1 MENKESLTAN
11 ESLKLIESMIYKAQ
25 NRFSENGTLYLLWG
39 WLVFFCSIGQYVL
52 IKFFNQVNSSGI
64 IWSLTWVLAI
74 YQIIYLRKK
83 KKVVKVST
91 YTEEIIAFVWI
102 TFIVCMAL
110 GSFIII
116 RQANFNVLISML
128 LLFYGIPTF
137 LSGVIMRFS
146 PLKIGGIACWILALV
161 STYINTVDII
171 LLLPIAMLCAWIIP
185 GYIFRA
191 KDKLV

>member
-1 MENKESLTAN
+1 MENNESLSAN
-11 ESLKLIESMIYKAQ
+11 DSLKLIESMIYKAQ

-52 IKFFNQVNSSGI
+52 IKYFNQVNNSGI

-83 KKVVKVST
+83 KKIIKVRT
-91 YTEEIIAFVWI
+91 YTDEIIAFVWI
-102 TFIVCMAL
+102 TFVVCMAL
-110 GSFIII
+110 GTFIIAQKADFKLI
-116 RQANFNVLISML
+116 ISML

-137 LSGVIMRFS
+137 LSGVIMRFT
-146 PLKIGGIACWILALV
+146 PLKIGGVACWALALISV
-161 STYINTVDII
+161 FINSIEI
-171 LLLPIAMLCAWIIP
+171 LLLLPFAMLCAWIIP